1 VFAGEGDAEVL
12 VGEAGGDAAAW
23 GAVEETD
30 LDEEGF
36 VDLLQ
41 RVLLF
46 GQRGGECVEADRAA
60 VVLFDDGA
68 QQAAVEFVE
77 AVSVDLEQAER
88 GLGGGAVDAA

>member
-1 VFAGEGDAEVL
+1 ML
-12 VGEAGGDAAAW
+12 IGEAGGDAAA
-23 GAVEETD
+23 GGSVEEAN
-30 LDEEGF
+30 LNEEGF

-41 RVLLF
+41 RVLLL
-46 GQRGGECVEADRAA
+46 GQGGGECVEADRPA
-60 VVLFDDGA
+60 VVLLDDGA